1 VEEGAVAVATLPFGS
16 WSYGSFWIFNDDLD
30 VERTWLHDWILLIV
44 ELYNQFPLEIET
56 NDGVINKKLV
66 LQ

>member
-1 VEEGAVAVATLPFGS
+1 MAVATLPFGS